1 MISCL
6 SVYLKIRYF
15 STTKI
20 DLFHSDVFNECF
32 RFFVLDEADGLLKQG
47 YEGFINRVH
56 GQIPKVTSDGRRLQ
70 MVVCSATLHA
80 FEVKKMAEKLM
91 YFPTWVDLKGQD
103 SVPDTVHHVIV
114 PVDPRQVSKY
124 RVFEKEGHTES
135 GSKLINFLPEIPR
148 KKISY

>member
-1 MISCL
+1 
-6 SVYLKIRYF
+6 
-15 STTKI
+15 
-20 DLFHSDVFNECF
+20 
-32 RFFVLDEADGLLKQG
+32 
-47 YEGFINRVH
+47 
-56 GQIPKVTSDGRRLQ
+56 

-135 GSKLINFLPEIPR
+135 GSKLINF
-148 KKISY
+148 